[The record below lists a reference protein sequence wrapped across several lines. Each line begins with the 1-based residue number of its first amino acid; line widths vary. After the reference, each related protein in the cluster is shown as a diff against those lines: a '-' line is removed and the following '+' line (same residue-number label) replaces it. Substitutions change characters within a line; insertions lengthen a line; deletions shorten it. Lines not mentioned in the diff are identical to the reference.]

1 MLDGKRQTGIDIDL
15 PVSSDWTLRG
25 IGEVDG
31 DGTADIVLATDD
43 GQVHY
48 WRMLNGQRQAGIKA
62 APDGSGSSVIGAE
75 SHLMPEPVGSE
86 NSVAARKSI
95 GEDAGLA
102 I

>member
-1 MLDGKRQTGIDIDL
+1 M
-15 PVSSDWTLRG
+15 SSDWTLRG

-31 DGTADIVLATDD
+31 DGSADILWQRTA

-62 APDGSGSSVIGAE
+62 APGGSGSSVIGAE

-102 I
+102 V